1 MKKSEQKSKM
11 ISHILIMAMTL
22 IMAVA
27 ATFSWLPRNPAASL
41 GKGNMLKYTQSGE
54 INGSG
59 GVVHTYAGTNDNGV
73 ITYSNTALSKD
84 DNVTA
89 EPGKV
94 NYFKT
99 VIQDNTTNGNKSVVS
114 VYLENLKFSTDMGN
128 AFHIGLTEPE
138 KTYKSFNA
146 TAQGEY
152 NVISSLCLED
162 NIIIQKGDAWEIY
175 WFISVDGNYSGNGTI
190 VLDTMHLVYN

>member
-1 MKKSEQKSKM
+1 MKKSEKKSKM

-41 GKGNMLKYTQSGE
+41 GTGNMLKYTQSGE

-59 GVVHTYAGTNDNGV
+59 GEVHTYAGTNDNGV
-73 ITYSNTALSKD
+73 ITYSDTELSSD
-84 DNVTA
+84 SVTA
-89 EPGKV
+89 APGKV

-114 VYLENLKFSTDMGN
+114 VYLENLKFSTDMGD

-138 KTYKSFNA
+138 KTYKSFKT

-152 NVISSLCLED
+152 NVIVSLCLED
-162 NIIIQKGDAWEIY
+162 NIIIQNGDDWEIY

>member
-1 MKKSEQKSKM
+1 MKKSEKKSKM

-41 GKGNMLKYTQSGE
+41 GKGNMLNYTQSGE

-73 ITYSNTALSKD
+73 ITYSATELSSD
-84 DNVTA
+84 SVTA
-89 EPGKV
+89 APGKV

-138 KTYKSFNA
+138 KTYKSFKT

-162 NIIIQKGDAWEIY
+162 NIIIQNGDDWEIY

>member
-41 GKGNMLKYTQSGE
+41 GTGNMLKYTQSGE

-59 GVVHTYAGTNDNGV
+59 GEVHTYAGTNDNGV
-73 ITYSNTALSKD
+73 ITYSATELSSD
-84 DNVTA
+84 SVTA
-89 EPGKV
+89 APGKV

-114 VYLENLKFSTDMGN
+114 VYLKNLKFSTDMGN

-162 NIIIQKGDAWEIY
+162 NIIIQNGDAWEIY

>member
-59 GVVHTYAGTNDNGV
+59 GEVHTYAGTNDNGV
-73 ITYSNTALSKD
+73 ITYSATELSSD
-84 DNVTA
+84 SVTA
-89 EPGKV
+89 APGKV

-138 KTYKSFNA
+138 KTYKSFKT

-162 NIIIQKGDAWEIY
+162 NIIIQNGDDWEIY

>member
-41 GKGNMLKYTQSGE
+41 GTGNMLKYTQSGE

-59 GVVHTYAGTNDNGV
+59 GEVHTYAGTNDNGV
-73 ITYSNTALSKD
+73 ITYSATELSSD
-84 DNVTA
+84 SVTA
-89 EPGKV
+89 APGKV

-114 VYLENLKFSTDMGN
+114 VYLKNLKFSTDMGN

-162 NIIIQKGDAWEIY
+162 NIIIQNGGAWEIY

>member
-41 GKGNMLKYTQSGE
+41 GKGNMLNYTQSGE

-73 ITYSNTALSKD
+73 ITYSATELSSD
-84 DNVTA
+84 SVTA
-89 EPGKV
+89 APGKV

-138 KTYKSFNA
+138 KTYKSFKT

-162 NIIIQKGDAWEIY
+162 NIIIQNGDDWEIY

>member
-41 GKGNMLKYTQSGE
+41 GTGNMLKYTQSGE

-59 GVVHTYAGTNDNGV
+59 GEVHTYAGTNDNGV
-73 ITYSNTALSKD
+73 ITYSDTELSSD
-84 DNVTA
+84 SVTA
-89 EPGKV
+89 APGKV

-128 AFHIGLTEPE
+128 DFHIGLTEPE

>member
-73 ITYSNTALSKD
+73 ITYSATELSSD
-84 DNVTA
+84 SVTA
-89 EPGKV
+89 APGKV

-138 KTYKSFNA
+138 KTYKSFKT

-162 NIIIQKGDAWEIY
+162 NIIIQNGDDWEIY

>member
-41 GKGNMLKYTQSGE
+41 GKGNMLNYTQSGE

-73 ITYSNTALSKD
+73 ITYSATELSLD
-84 DNVTA
+84 SVTA
-89 EPGKV
+89 APGKV

-138 KTYKSFNA
+138 KTYKSFKT

-162 NIIIQKGDAWEIY
+162 NIIIQNGDDWEIY

>member
-59 GVVHTYAGTNDNGV
+59 GEVHTYAGTNDNGV
-73 ITYSNTALSKD
+73 ITYSATELSSD
-84 DNVTA
+84 SVTA
-89 EPGKV
+89 APGKV

-114 VYLENLKFSTDMGN
+114 VYLENLKFSTNMGN

-162 NIIIQKGDAWEIY
+162 NIIIQNGDDWEIY
-175 WFISVDGNYSGNGTI
+175 WFISVDGNYSGDGTI

>member
-41 GKGNMLKYTQSGE
+41 GTGNMLKYTQSGE

-59 GVVHTYAGTNDNGV
+59 GEVHTYAGTNDNGV
-73 ITYSNTALSKD
+73 ITYSATGLSSD
-84 DNVTA
+84 SVTA
-89 EPGKV
+89 APGKV

-99 VIQDNTTNGNKSVVS
+99 VIQDNTTNRNKSVVS
-114 VYLENLKFSTDMGN
+114 VYLKNLKFSTDMGN

-162 NIIIQKGDAWEIY
+162 NIIIQKGDAREIY

-190 VLDTMHLVYN
+190 VLLSLIHI

>member
-59 GVVHTYAGTNDNGV
+59 GEVHTYAGTNDNGV
-73 ITYSNTALSKD
+73 ITYSATELSSD
-84 DNVTA
+84 SVTA
-89 EPGKV
+89 APGKV

-114 VYLENLKFSTDMGN
+114 VYLENLKFSTDMGD

-138 KTYKSFNA
+138 KTYKSFKT

-152 NVISSLCLED
+152 NVIVSLCLED
-162 NIIIQKGDAWEIY
+162 NIIIQNGDDWEIY

>member
-41 GKGNMLKYTQSGE
+41 GTGNMLKYTQSGE

-59 GVVHTYAGTNDNGV
+59 GEVHTYAGTNDNGV
-73 ITYSNTALSKD
+73 ITYSDTELSSD
-84 DNVTA
+84 SVTA
-89 EPGKV
+89 APGKV

-152 NVISSLCLED
+152 NVIVSLCLED
-162 NIIIQKGDAWEIY
+162 NIIIQNGDDWEIY
-175 WFISVDGNYSGNGTI
+175 WFISVDGNYSGDGTI

>member
-27 ATFSWLPRNPAASL
+27 ATFSWLPRNSAASL

-73 ITYSNTALSKD
+73 ITYSATELSSD
-84 DNVTA
+84 SVTA
-89 EPGKV
+89 APGKV

-138 KTYKSFNA
+138 KTYKSFKT

-162 NIIIQKGDAWEIY
+162 NIIIQNGDDWEIY

>member
-41 GKGNMLKYTQSGE
+41 GTGNMLKYTQSGE

-59 GVVHTYAGTNDNGV
+59 GEVHTYAGTNDNGV
-73 ITYSNTALSKD
+73 ITYSATELSSD
-84 DNVTA
+84 SVTA
-89 EPGKV
+89 APGKV

-114 VYLENLKFSTDMGN
+114 VYLKNLKFSTDMGN

-138 KTYKSFNA
+138 KTYKRFNA

-162 NIIIQKGDAWEIY
+162 NIIIQNGDAWEIY
-175 WFISVDGNYSGNGTI
+175 WFISVDGNYSGNGNI

>member
-41 GKGNMLKYTQSGE
+41 GKGNMLNYTQSGE

-73 ITYSNTALSKD
+73 ITYSATELSSD
-84 DNVTA
+84 SVTA
-89 EPGKV
+89 APGKV

-138 KTYKSFNA
+138 KTYKSFKT

-162 NIIIQKGDAWEIY
+162 NIIIQKGADWEIY

>member
-41 GKGNMLKYTQSGE
+41 GTGNMLNYTQSGE

-59 GVVHTYAGTNDNGV
+59 GEVHTYAGTNDNGV
-73 ITYSNTALSKD
+73 ITYSATELSSD
-84 DNVTA
+84 SVTA
-89 EPGKV
+89 APGKV

-138 KTYKSFNA
+138 KTYKSFKT

-152 NVISSLCLED
+152 NVIVSLCLED
-162 NIIIQKGDAWEIY
+162 NIIIQNGDAWEIY

>member
-41 GKGNMLKYTQSGE
+41 GTGNMLKYTQSGE

-59 GVVHTYAGTNDNGV
+59 GEVHTYAGTNDNGV
-73 ITYSNTALSKD
+73 ITYSDTELSSD
-84 DNVTA
+84 SVTA
-89 EPGKV
+89 APGKV

-99 VIQDNTTNGNKSVVS
+99 VIQDNTTNKNKSVVS

-138 KTYKSFNA
+138 KTYKSFNT

-152 NVISSLCLED
+152 NVIVSLCLED
-162 NIIIQKGDAWEIY
+162 NIIIQNGDAREIY

>member
-27 ATFSWLPRNPAASL
+27 ATFSWLPRNSAASL
-41 GKGNMLKYTQSGE
+41 GTGNMLKYTQSGE

-59 GVVHTYAGTNDNGV
+59 GEVHTYAGTNDNGV
-73 ITYSNTALSKD
+73 ITYSATELSSD
-84 DNVTA
+84 SVTA
-89 EPGKV
+89 APGKV

-162 NIIIQKGDAWEIY
+162 NIIIQNGDAWEIY

>member
-41 GKGNMLKYTQSGE
+41 GKGNMLNYTQSGE

-73 ITYSNTALSKD
+73 ITYSATELSSD
-84 DNVTA
+84 SVTA
-89 EPGKV
+89 APGKV

-138 KTYKSFNA
+138 KTYKSFKT

-162 NIIIQKGDAWEIY
+162 NIIIQNGDDWEIY
-175 WFISVDGNYSGNGTI
+175 WFISVDGNYSGNETI

>member
-1 MKKSEQKSKM
+1 MKNSEQKSKM

-41 GKGNMLKYTQSGE
+41 GKGNMLNYTQSGE

-73 ITYSNTALSKD
+73 ITYSATELSSD
-84 DNVTA
+84 SVTA
-89 EPGKV
+89 APGKV

-138 KTYKSFNA
+138 KTYKSFKT

-162 NIIIQKGDAWEIY
+162 NIIIQNGDDWEIY
-175 WFISVDGNYSGNGTI
+175 WFISVDADYSGNGTI

>member
-41 GKGNMLKYTQSGE
+41 GTGNMLKYTQSGE

-59 GVVHTYAGTNDNGV
+59 GEVHTYAGTNDNGV
-73 ITYSNTALSKD
+73 ITYSATELSSD
-84 DNVTA
+84 SVTA
-89 EPGKV
+89 APGKV

-114 VYLENLKFSTDMGN
+114 VYLKNLKFSTDMGN

-162 NIIIQKGDAWEIY
+162 NIIIQNGDDWEIY